1 MILARIFCCGTIE
14 KATPENPFY
23 PGDYAVTV
31 TAVLGLRAAFYEQLH
46 CRYQRHAFYNRLVW
60 GGNETIETDGTTLW
74 TDLSERLYRARQ
86 DVGSGLGWLSALH
99 RRHRRKRRPGGG
111 RQRAIVD

>member
-1 MILARIFCCGTIE
+1 MILVRIFCCGTIE
-14 KATPENPFY
+14 KATPENPLY

-60 GGNETIETDGTTLW
+60 GGNETIETYGTTYGPTLARDYIEPGK
-74 TDLSERLYRARQ
+74 TSARA
-86 DVGSGLGWLSALH
+86 
-99 RRHRRKRRPGGG
+99 
-111 RQRAIVD
+111 